1 MAQGFRFVCDKCDHI
16 IVAWDDGNPYYI
28 ESVITKA
35 GEVKQKKNTP
45 PIRTPSYWN
54 AASETMLNTSA
65 CPARRNSWSI
75 QRPRSRRVRN
85 ASPVRSWTRW
95 S

>member
-35 GEVKQKKNTP
+35 GEVKQKKIRP
-45 PIRTPSYWN
+45 P
-54 AASETMLNTSA
+54 SE
-65 CPARRNSWSI
+65 
-75 QRPRSRRVRN
+75 PRVTGTLHRKRC
-85 ASPVRSWTRW
+85 
-95 S
+95 